1 MPVPAFLAALAAS
14 LIVILAGALVVGV
27 VALVAPEL
35 LKRVDPQAPV
45 AVVAAIGVVI
55 ALAMFLE
62 LTGLA

>member
-45 AVVAAIGVVI
+45 AVVAAIALVI
-55 ALAMFLE
+55 ALSMFLE

>member
-45 AVVAAIGVVI
+45 AVVAAIAVVI
-55 ALAMFLE
+55 ALAMALE
-62 LTGLA
+62 LFGLA